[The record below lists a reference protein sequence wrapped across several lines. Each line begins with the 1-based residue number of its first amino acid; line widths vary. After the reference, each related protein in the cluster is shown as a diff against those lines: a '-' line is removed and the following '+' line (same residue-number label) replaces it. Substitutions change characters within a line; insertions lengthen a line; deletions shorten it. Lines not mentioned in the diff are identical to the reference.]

1 MAEFK
6 SRPSETG
13 SRESVGLYIKDEFA
27 IACKTG
33 EMELSQQ
40 EEKTEPERKT
50 KMKLQRNEEMWSRIF
65 FYK

>member
-6 SRPSETG
+6 SRPSEVG
-13 SRESVGLYIKDEFA
+13 SRELVGLYIKDKFA

-40 EEKTEPERKT
+40 EEETEPERKP
-50 KMKLQRNEEMWSRIF
+50 KMILQRR
-65 FYK
+65 